1 MIRVKYNLTGRVNC
15 RIYSIRALDGTVG
28 KNNWASCLV
37 IWKNFQTMLQNFL
50 FPTYHSI
57 GLSTLLLVCRIVFG
71 SMFITHGL
79 QKLASF
85 SILSNTFPSIM
96 GMGSRLSLCM
106 AIFAEVFCTMAF
118 ITGFLY
124 RLSMLPMIFTMCMAA
139 FVIHAKDPFSTKELA
154 LLYLFIFIMMYILGP
169 GSFAAD
175 WFFAKR

>member
-1 MIRVKYNLTGRVNC
+1 MNRVKSHLTGGVNFG
-15 RIYSIRALDGTVG
+15 IYSVMALDRAVG
-28 KNNWASCLV
+28 KKTNGHPILLYGKISHYV
-37 IWKNFQTMLQNFL
+37 TEFP
-50 FPTYHSI
+50 FPTYHSM
-57 GLSTLLLVCRIVFG
+57 GLSTLLLVCRIAFG
-71 SMFITHGL
+71 SMFISHGL

-85 SILSNTFPSIM
+85 SIISNTFPSVM
-96 GMGSRLSLCM
+96 GMGSKLSLCL
-106 AIFAEVFCTMAF
+106 AIFAEVFCTMGF

-154 LLYLFIFIMMYILGP
+154 LLYLFVFIMMYILGP

>member
-1 MIRVKYNLTGRVNC
+1 ME
-15 RIYSIRALDGTVG
+15 
-28 KNNWASCLV
+28 
-37 IWKNFQTMLQNFL
+37 NFHTMLQNFL
-50 FPTYHSI
+50 FPTYHSM
-57 GLSTLLLVCRIVFG
+57 GLSTLLLVCRIAFG
-71 SMFITHGL
+71 SMFISHGL

-85 SILSNTFPSIM
+85 SIISNTFPSVM
-96 GMGSRLSLCM
+96 GMGSKLSLCL
-106 AIFAEVFCTMAF
+106 AIFAEVFCTMGF

-154 LLYLFIFIMMYILGP
+154 LLYLFVFIMMYILGP